1 MPSSAVSTVRV
12 KSAGVADPSQVPA
25 KLRVTELD
33 LLRFCAAFAVML
45 YHYTYKP
52 TLPNGPPGPFPILG
66 RLTMH
71 GYLGVS
77 LFFMISGFV
86 ILWTAREKTPS
97 GFVISRISRLYPEF
111 WIGVALSSL
120 TFATLG
126 PSTRS
131 IGLGTMLANLTMVP
145 HFLGYPY
152 VDDVYWTLFVELK
165 FYFLLWALSVTGQ
178 MSRIES
184 WLYAWLGVTVLCFV
198 FDMPAAVRSMA
209 LYPYGPLFIG
219 GCSFF
224 LIRARG
230 STAAR
235 WIAVP
240 VCLVLAVQA
249 TTNMMPAFVHREDV
263 TRDALNEATGL
274 IVLFFVLFAAVALRR
289 GMHVKFAK
297 TIVFLG
303 MLTYP
308 LYLLHN
314 IGKVTLL
321 AWIAPSS
328 PIIALSVTVAFSLG
342 LSALVVRAVEPWRK
356 RLVKQLA
363 SAYATTR
370 ARLPA
375 AAYSVKS
382 HDSRTQ

>member
-1 MPSSAVSTVRV
+1 MDGAREDSVGFCDFPYLAVVSGVLDRRC
-12 KSAGVADPSQVPA
+12 ALVADVRDARS
-25 KLRVTELD
+25 LD
-33 LLRFCAAFAVML
+33 SIHR
-45 YHYTYKP
+45 
-52 TLPNGPPGPFPILG
+52 
-66 RLTMH
+66 
-71 GYLGVS
+71 
-77 LFFMISGFV
+77 
-86 ILWTAREKTPS
+86 ARNDAGES
-97 GFVISRISRLYPEF
+97 HDGS
-111 WIGVALSSL
+111 AL
-120 TFATLG
+120 
-126 PSTRS
+126 
-131 IGLGTMLANLTMVP
+131 
-145 HFLGYPY
+145 LGYPY

-178 MSRIES
+178 MSRIET

-198 FDMPAAVRSMA
+198 FEMPAAVRSMA
-209 LYPYGPLFIG
+209 LYR
-219 GCSFF
+219 GCFFF

-240 VCLVLAVQA
+240 VCLVLAVQG

-289 GMHVKFAK
+289 GMQVKFAK

-328 PIIALSVTVAFSLG
+328 PIIALAVTVAFSLG
-342 LSALVVRAVEPWRK
+342 LSALLVRALEPWRK
-356 RLVKQLA
+356 RLVEQLA

-375 AAYSVKS
+375 
-382 HDSRTQ
+382 TGL